1 MENLEQIYTN
11 QLSQVLRQF
20 QPNFSDVMELQ
31 AIIYR
36 ISVQGEK
43 EKEKWNCQPNK
54 YRAINLWLAKR
65 RLGEIS

>member
-1 MENLEQIYTN
+1 MENLEQIYTK
-11 QLSQVLRQF
+11 QLWLVLQQF
-20 QPNFSDVMELQ
+20 QPKFSDVMELQ

-36 ISVQGEK
+36 INKQGEK
-43 EKEKWNCQPNK
+43 EKEKWNCEPNK